1 MLNSSTSF
9 SMLWLWFLSIGT
21 VVNCCLKV
29 CPFVLGHFN
38 DLLLMQTPFGYKRGC
53 FIDQSWSYTSRSW
66 LKEWNW
72 GTSVYVFLM
81 FRFNICR
88 SFLADQPVNV
98 RSLIQIYKI
107 GFQWEV
113 MESTV
118 IEKTVRKLMLSE
130 ERKDV
135 KKKVADMQHSI
146 VSGVQIDGISHKNMK
161 DC

>member
-1 MLNSSTSF
+1 
-9 SMLWLWFLSIGT
+9 
-21 VVNCCLKV
+21 
-29 CPFVLGHFN
+29 
-38 DLLLMQTPFGYKRGC
+38 
-53 FIDQSWSYTSRSW
+53 
-66 LKEWNW
+66 
-72 GTSVYVFLM
+72 
-81 FRFNICR
+81 
-88 SFLADQPVNV
+88 
-98 RSLIQIYKI
+98 
-107 GFQWEV
+107 

>member
-1 MLNSSTSF
+1 
-9 SMLWLWFLSIGT
+9 
-21 VVNCCLKV
+21 
-29 CPFVLGHFN
+29 
-38 DLLLMQTPFGYKRGC
+38 
-53 FIDQSWSYTSRSW
+53 
-66 LKEWNW
+66 
-72 GTSVYVFLM
+72 M